1 MKTLK
6 ESFKKQP
13 FLLIT
18 LSIIY
23 LLFLIKGSVYLSIG
37 SPLPFFLSIFFLFLF
52 GLALVKPNKKSRR
65 IIRFFGILMLLWGFT
80 RLLFAV
86 LFAIAPL
93 TEAHIQEQFSI
104 IENIISLAVLFI
116 GIYTLKKAKN
126 YSLDGV

>member
-6 ESFKKQP
+6 ESFKRQP

-18 LSIIY
+18 LSIICV
-23 LLFLIKGSVYLSIG
+23 LFLIKGSVYLSIG
-37 SPLPFFLSIFFLFLF
+37 SPIPFFLSIFFLLLLGF
-52 GLALVKPNKKSRR
+52 ALYKPNRIAGR
-65 IIRFFGILMLLWGFT
+65 IIGFFGILMILWGFT

-86 LFAIAPL
+86 LFTIAPL

-104 IENIISLAVLFI
+104 IGNIISLAVLLT

-126 YSLDGV
+126 YSLD

>member
-6 ESFKKQP
+6 ESFRRQP

-18 LSIIY
+18 LSIVCF
-23 LLFLIKGSVYLSIG
+23 LFLIKGSIYLSIG
-37 SPLPFFLSIFFLFLF
+37 SPIPFFLSIFFLLLLGF
-52 GLALVKPNKKSRR
+52 ALHKPNRTSRR
-65 IIRFFGILMLLWGFT
+65 IIRFFGILMILWGFT

-86 LFAIAPL
+86 LFAVAPL

-104 IENIISLAVLFI
+104 IGNIISLAVLLI

-126 YSLDGV
+126 YSMD